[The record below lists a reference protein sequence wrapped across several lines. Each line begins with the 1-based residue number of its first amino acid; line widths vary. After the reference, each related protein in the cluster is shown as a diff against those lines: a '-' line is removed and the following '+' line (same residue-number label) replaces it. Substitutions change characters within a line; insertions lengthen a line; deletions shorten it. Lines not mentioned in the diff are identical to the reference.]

1 LELFL
6 KAAGNMMRLGLGL
19 TEPVKNNMVK
29 SAKGIYMTRVMM
41 IRDIFC

>member
-19 TEPVKNNMVK
+19 TEPVKNNGEICQ
-29 SAKGIYMTRVMM
+29 GIYMTRVM
-41 IRDIFC
+41 IPGYFY